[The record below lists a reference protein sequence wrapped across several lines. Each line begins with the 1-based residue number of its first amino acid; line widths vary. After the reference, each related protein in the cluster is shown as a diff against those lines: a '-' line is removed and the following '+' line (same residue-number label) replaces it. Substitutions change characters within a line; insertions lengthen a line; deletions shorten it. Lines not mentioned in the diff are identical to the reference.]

1 MSGAPYS
8 QFARANLCSAVRP
21 LTDSGICTFSCVG
34 GLSES
39 VIGELEAEGLGAF
52 GVVDHFPAQQGDEV
66 KAGRPMG
73 LASPPGQSLIS
84 LAPFGA
90 EGLER
95 GQEQSA
101 VGGHHQDRLF
111 GYGVDIPQLGLSDAQ
126 GILLVAV
133 VDFDLPAVEV
143 DLQQLGGGVLQIGGE
158 QIGRLAVVEFAAFAF
173 AIGGS
178 SDDEEAER
186 DLAGAAAPID
196 LRHLL
201 VTDTA
206 ALASVEQLGL
216 LPGVG
221 LVPTDLFGGKGGEGV
236 KAPGR
241 WGSAKTEPCI
251 RLT

>member
-1 MSGAPYS
+1 M
-8 QFARANLCSAVRP
+8 VRVGQALP
-21 LTDSGICTFSCVG
+21 LEFLHFSRVG
-34 GLSES
+34 G
-39 VIGELEAEGLGAF
+39 VGEGAVGEWEAKGLGVF
-52 GVVDHFPAQQGDEV
+52 GVVDQFLAQQGDEV

-73 LASPPGQSLIS
+73 LASPPGQSLKS
-84 LAPFGA
+84 VAAFGA

-95 GQEQSA
+95 SQEQRA
-101 VGGHHQDRLF
+101 VGGHHQSGLF
-111 GYGVDIPQLGLSDAQ
+111 GDSLEVPQLRFSHPQ

-143 DLQQLGGGVLQIGGE
+143 DLQQLGGGVPQVGGE

-221 LVPTDLFGGKGGEGV
+221 LVPTDLFGGKGGESV